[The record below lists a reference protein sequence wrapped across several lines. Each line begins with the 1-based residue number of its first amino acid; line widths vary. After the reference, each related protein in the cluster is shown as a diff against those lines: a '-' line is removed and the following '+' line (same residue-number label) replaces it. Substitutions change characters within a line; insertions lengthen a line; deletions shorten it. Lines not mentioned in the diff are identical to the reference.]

1 MIQFIV
7 QYCIYFWLALTT
19 VSDSNA
25 LSYAVNT
32 AKAEPELSQKSHA
45 ILSESALIGA
55 NEWQFLLNCTSSRR
69 SIRRTE
75 GFSNLLFCNV
85 VAADIFFK
93 NFFESVFQTQQDKSV
108 PSLYFIKLLNGCY
121 ATLYRFHLF

>member
-25 LSYAVNT
+25 PFYAVNT
-32 AKAEPELSQKSHA
+32 AKEQPELSQKPPTVL
-45 ILSESALIGA
+45 IESSLIGA
-55 NEWQFLLNCTSSRR
+55 NEWQFSLNCTSSRR

-75 GFSNLLFCNV
+75 GFSNLFFCNV
-85 VAADIFFK
+85 AAADIFFK
-93 NFFESVFQTQQDKSV
+93 TFFESVFQTQQDKCV